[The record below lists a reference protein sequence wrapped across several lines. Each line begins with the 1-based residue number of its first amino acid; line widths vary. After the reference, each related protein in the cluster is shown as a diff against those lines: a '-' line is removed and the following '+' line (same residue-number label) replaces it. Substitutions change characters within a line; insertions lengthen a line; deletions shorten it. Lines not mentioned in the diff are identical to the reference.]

1 MPGRFAATAASIC
14 SVTQGTFI
22 KPSWAPRPGDMVV
35 SKTDKNPCPQDQ
47 QRARAGVGGI
57 ELQEG
62 DPGQG
67 GLDGTGAAVL
77 GASSTA
83 LNPEPVQGGQGCHFG
98 MSEF

>member
-1 MPGRFAATAASIC
+1 
-14 SVTQGTFI
+14 
-22 KPSWAPRPGDMVV
+22 MVV
-35 SKTDKNPCPQDQ
+35 SKTDKNPCPHGQ

-67 GLDGTGAAVL
+67 GLDGTGEAVL
-77 GASSTA
+77 GVSSTA